1 MFDTKYLLEAI
12 DNFTLSVKDRLNAN
26 ELQLLNDIRAG
37 IAENQ
42 NQKEV
47 EEYFF
52 TLLNFLLML
61 KEYFDNIT

>member
-12 DNFTLSVKDRLNAN
+12 DNFTISVKDRLNAK

-52 TLLNFLLML
+52 TLLNFLLIL
-61 KEYFDNIT
+61 KEYFDTIA